1 MTQQDREQL
10 STQKNYPII
19 NNDDLLEFRI
29 PPNSKGQL
37 DLRNVMLY
45 FNTSIP
51 KTSEESTVLKPQNFF
66 GAKQFSSVEI
76 RVNGESATRKSCSN
90 EFFLSS
96 YFEHICR
103 ATT

>member
-1 MTQQDREQL
+1 MTNREQL
-10 STQKNYPII
+10 ATQKIYPTI

-37 DLRNVMLY
+37 DLRNVMLH
-45 FNTSIP
+45 FITSIP
-51 KTSEESTVLKPQNFF
+51 TMTDDANVIVPQNFF

-96 YFEHICR
+96 YFEHIC
-103 ATT
+103 TI

>member
-10 STQKNYPII
+10 STQKIYPII

-37 DLRNVMLY
+37 DLRNVMLH

-51 KTSEESTVLKPQNFF
+51 KTDEEATVLKPQNFLDTLT
-66 GAKQFSSVEI
+66 I
-76 RVNGESATRKSCSN
+76 
-90 EFFLSS
+90 
-96 YFEHICR
+96 
-103 ATT
+103 